1 MTLNKQID
9 DARKKRGGLL
19 GRIKKVKLIRDEK
32 GPGTEAAGFLT
43 WSARQCR
50 DYLQYKRLDTDG
62 AMPKNVG
69 PLRIRC
75 LEVMGRASPTVS
87 PHPSDDEA
95 SVSDEREE
103 TDEDGQPNLVDLLLG
118 AKYIQ

>member
-1 MTLNKQID
+1 M
-9 DARKKRGGLL
+9 
-19 GRIKKVKLIRDEK
+19 
-32 GPGTEAAGFLT
+32 T

-103 TDEDGQPNLVDLLLG
+103 TDEGGEPNLVLAAPNTSHDEEAAASEDYGRGDGRTDLG
-118 AKYIQ
+118 VFSAQI